1 MRAARYI
8 GGLLLALALGAAAQ
22 EKMQVAP
29 EGYHARDRAIGEL
42 RARMSKVDPKSFEAF
57 TQDGDGGAHIGCRF
71 FAPKTKV
78 GEKLPLVIFL
88 HGAGGRGLDNRKQV
102 AGGAA
107 LWALPEMQKAHPC
120 FIFAPQCPP
129 EPFAWIKT
137 PGWDDG
143 EHPFQPKPAPALALV
158 MEVLENLCI
167 DYPVDEKR
175 IYVLGA
181 SMGGYATWDLLTRY
195 PERFAAAAPVCGGL
209 ADGQGVKLAKTP
221 IWIFHGDAD
230 DTVSFGD
237 SVRAY
242 DELRAAHGNV
252 RFTVFTGAGHNIASY
267 AWTEPGFQDWLFAQ
281 RRP

>member
-1 MRAARYI
+1 
-8 GGLLLALALGAAAQ
+8 LLLALTASLAAQ
-22 EKMQVAP
+22 EQTQVAP
-29 EGYHARDRAIGEL
+29 EGYHSRDQAIAEL
-42 RARMSKVDPKSFEAF
+42 RSRMASVKPDAFEAF
-57 TQDGDGGAHIGCRF
+57 ERDGDGGAHIGCRF
-71 FAPKTKV
+71 FAPKIGA
-78 GEKLPLVIFL
+78 GEKLPLVLFL
-88 HGAGGRGLDNRKQV
+88 HGAGGRGLDNRKQI

-120 FIFAPQCPP
+120 FILAPQCPP

-143 EHPFQPKPAPALALV
+143 GHPFQAKPAPPLALV
-158 MEVLENLCI
+158 MEVLDNLCQ

-181 SMGGYATWDLLTRY
+181 SMGGYATWDLLTRL
-195 PERFAAAAPVCGGL
+195 PERFAAAVPVCGGL
-209 ADGQGVKLAKTP
+209 ADGQGATLAKVP

-230 DTVSFGD
+230 DVVSFGD
-237 SVRAY
+237 SVRAFG
-242 DELRAAHGNV
+242 DLRAAHGNV
-252 RFTVFTGAGHNIASY
+252 RFTVFRGAGHNIASY